1 MQNVFFFFKT
11 QLVFLR
17 HNLNHFSPY
26 LKLILSQM
34 EGEMQGKGKNINAQ
48 VRRKNKTSLGLPPKQ
63 RLCLV
68 LLA

>member
-1 MQNVFFFFKT
+1 
-11 QLVFLR
+11 
-17 HNLNHFSPY
+17 
-26 LKLILSQM
+26 M